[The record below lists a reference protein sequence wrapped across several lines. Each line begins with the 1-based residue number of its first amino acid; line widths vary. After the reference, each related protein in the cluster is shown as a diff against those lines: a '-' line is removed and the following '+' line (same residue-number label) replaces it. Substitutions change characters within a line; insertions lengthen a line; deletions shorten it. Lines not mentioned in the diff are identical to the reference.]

1 MFKYK
6 RKNSKQYKRTTNN
19 YFKKKE
25 KALISRM
32 NRLASSRSRG
42 PKRALPTARPA
53 CGGGRSVPGA
63 AASLLRVS
71 ETRLPADLW
80 VYGFRVLG
88 FRVSGF
94 RVSGFRPLRLPEKKK
109 GRELGY

>member
-1 MFKYK
+1 M
-6 RKNSKQYKRTTNN
+6 
-19 YFKKKE
+19 
-25 KALISRM
+25 
-32 NRLASSRSRG
+32 
-42 PKRALPTARPA
+42 
-53 CGGGRSVPGA
+53 PGA